1 MKTVEE
7 MRQEIV
13 EFHLENAANFL
24 RSAEIARGAAD
35 DAKCLSDSAVG
46 PLYLK
51 MMRIKREW
59 AGFKAECAI
68 DRANERAK
76 K

>member
-7 MRQEIV
+7 MRQDLV
-13 EFHLENAANFL
+13 DFHLESAAQFL
-24 RSAEIARGAAD
+24 RSAEVARGAAA
-35 DAKCLSDSAVG
+35 DAKCLSDDAVR

-51 MMRIKREW
+51 MLRIRQEW